1 MSLRALITWIG
12 RSGKRIAV
20 TIIGF
25 TLVAAGLVLLVFPG
39 PGILVILAGLAVLA
53 SEYAWA
59 RWALDETKKRAGSAV
74 SRFSRTR
81 NTEGD
86 GG

>member
-1 MSLRALITWIG
+1 MSLRTLVTWIG

-74 SRFSRTR
+74 NRFKRKGT
-81 NTEGD
+81 TED